1 MTSERSER
9 DQAVKRPRAKLPDRV
24 RDSLLSDLFS
34 NVYVAGDRLPNEDEL
49 AVRFEVSRATIR
61 EAVRGLV
68 EAGYLV
74 RRHGTGTF
82 VTALP
87 RHRHTLNANLSYTAM
102 IRDAGLE
109 PGNKLIR
116 QLVRPATDEE
126 AGALAIEPGA
136 LVLFVERIRTADGRP
151 VVYSTDRISKAL
163 LGEAADGVIDS
174 SLYVLLHGVG
184 VGVRSA
190 LATLRPVVA
199 DQRLARLLHVQVGSP
214 LQKIVQIHFDELGR
228 PAMYS
233 SEWHV
238 PDIFELSVNRMR
250 EAPAG
255 GAGT

>member
-1 MTSERSER
+1 
-9 DQAVKRPRAKLPDRV
+9 VKRPRAKLPDRV

-49 AVRFEVSRATIR
+49 AARFEVSRATIR

-126 AGALAIEPGA
+126 AGALAIEPDA

-151 VVYSTDRISKAL
+151 VVYSTDRIPTAL
-163 LGEAADGVIDS
+163 LGEAVAGVADG
-174 SLYVLLHGVG
+174 SLYELLETAHAK
-184 VGVRSA
+184 VRSA
-190 LATLRPVVA
+190 LATLHPVVA
-199 DQRLARLLHVQVGSP
+199 DTRLSRLLEVHVGDP
-214 LQKIVQIHFDELGR
+214 LQRIEQVDFDELGR
-228 PAMYS
+228 PVMLS

-238 PDIFELSVNRMR
+238 PDVFELSVNRMSD
-250 EAPAG
+250 AAAG
-255 GAGT
+255 SAGA